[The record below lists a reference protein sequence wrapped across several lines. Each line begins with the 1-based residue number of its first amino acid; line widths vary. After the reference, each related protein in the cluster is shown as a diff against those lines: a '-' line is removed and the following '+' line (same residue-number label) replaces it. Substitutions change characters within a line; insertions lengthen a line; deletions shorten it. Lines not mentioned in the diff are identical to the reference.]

1 MEEKPQILDP
11 RETKVQIFVTNLLQ
25 QKDLIKSLIEY
36 TGPCFLVCSTYNT
49 SEEFLRYVIRLKN
62 KQLIKKAILIAD
74 LKAHTWNKRLQDLM
88 FSTFD
93 EVRLCSNHSKVMVMQ
108 GENYSVTTLCSQ
120 NQSRGE
126 RLENFTII
134 GGEDTAENVKQTLL
148 NYPTFICQTNS

>member
-1 MEEKPQILDP
+1 MQHRSPRALPGAMCNNWAYSPPHLCSHHSEHGACTAFCNRHLTHNSTICSQQVNEQI
-11 RETKVQIFVTNLLQ
+11 
-25 QKDLIKSLIEY
+25 IK
-36 TGPCFLVCSTYNT
+36 N
-49 SEEFLRYVIRLKN
+49 
-62 KQLIKKAILIAD
+62 AILIAD

-148 NYPTFICQTNS
+148 NYPTFLCQTNS

>member
-25 QKDLIKSLIEY
+25 QKDLVKSLIEY

-93 EVRLCSNHSKVMVMQ
+93 EVRQPDSNRKR
-108 GENYSVTTLCSQ
+108 NK
-120 NQSRGE
+120 
-126 RLENFTII
+126 II
-134 GGEDTAENVKQTLL
+134 
-148 NYPTFICQTNS
+148 